1 MANFVEA
8 LGRSQAITSAIS
20 GIQGIQQGEL
30 AIKNQESQQAINEYN
45 LKKIQEEEAAGER
58 LLPIDPA
65 FGRLTPSVKD
75 FWGKIAQPYMVKGT
89 SGENYIKAKDMPRLM
104 QTMEQDK
111 AFRLHTYK
119 LTLTDTMTMQQK
131 LNKLLEQAKSGEGE
145 TKMNDKQIA
154 ELQADMAKVNQQKY
168 YLDNI
173 IAMHE
178 GRKAKEDF
186 TLNQGEKRF
195 SGTGEQIATGGE
207 KPPTLP
213 YKIGERQKF
222 TGKDGKSYE
231 GTFKGLTEKNEPI
244 FENVS
249 EAITKPIVTEL
260 NPYQKFSAGHQLR
273 SEIKS
278 NPYIKGYQ
286 EVSTKYSVMQK
297 ALKESQTSKNLI
309 AVDQALITLFNKMTD
324 PESVV
329 RESEYARTPQDMAM
343 YNRIQGKIDKLRSG
357 GAGLTPDERNALV
370 RMGQNFMEV
379 YQGNYDQTI
388 SDYEKLAKESGLD
401 PKVIGIPYERKK
413 TSTHPL
419 TGKPSGRYKIN
430 GKEIK
435 WDGTKEIP

>member
-8 LGRSQAITSAIS
+8 LGRSQAVTSAIS

-30 AIKNQESQQAINEYN
+30 AIQNSKMQQAINEHTF
-45 LKKIQEEEAAGER
+45 KKMKAEEEAANR
-58 LLPIDPA
+58 LIPVDPILSQ
-65 FGRLTPSVKD
+65 LTPSVKK
-75 FWGKIAQPYMVKGT
+75 FWQETGQSYFQKGASGGNYVRQKDLATIQGLMKDENFNIQSDKLFLEDLTTQEQEIQNKIKQMSQPDEEGKAPKVDEKMAQTLQQQLADIQKKKMAVDQ
-89 SGENYIKAKDMPRLM
+89 SLD
-104 QTMEQDK
+104 
-111 AFRLHTYK
+111 AF
-119 LTLTDTMTMQQK
+119 
-131 LNKLLEQAKSGEGE
+131 
-145 TKMNDKQIA
+145 
-154 ELQADMAKVNQQKY
+154 
-168 YLDNI
+168 
-173 IAMHE
+173 
-178 GRKAKEDF
+178 GRRKKEREDY
-186 TLNQGEKRF
+186 TLNPGDTRF
-195 SGTGEQIATGGE
+195 SGATNAQVATGGE

-231 GTFKGLTEKNEPI
+231 GTFKGLNPDTKEPV

-249 EAITKPIVTEL
+249 EAISKPVMTEL

-273 SEIKS
+273 SEIKT

-329 RESEYARTPQDMAM
+329 RESEYVRTPQDMAM
-343 YNRIQGKIDKLRSG
+343 YNRIQGKIDKLRTG

-370 RMGQNFMEV
+370 RMGQNFMET

-388 SDYEKLAKESGLD
+388 SDYKELAKQSGLD
-401 PKVIGIPYERKK
+401 PKVIGIPYERKDK
-413 TSTHPL
+413 QGQVKDKL
-419 TGKPSGRYKIN
+419 KQKYGL
-430 GKEIK
+430 E
-435 WDGTKEIP
+435 